1 MAKLRKKKT
10 TKTHAVL
17 KKPAAKVQTAKSKRG
32 VPKKAQR
39 NVGAASPSRSR
50 VQASIAAP
58 IKGELPPAVVATPRR
73 NAQEFPLLWPAL
85 GLMRMW
91 LGPRRAAPR

>member
-10 TKTHAVL
+10 TKAHAVL
-17 KKPAAKVQTAKSKRG
+17 KKSAAKVQTAKSKRG

-39 NVGAASPSRSR
+39 KHANAASPSRSR
-50 VQASIAAP
+50 VQAAT
-58 IKGELPPAVVATPRR
+58 IKGDALHRD
-73 NAQEFPLLWPAL
+73 AQEFPLLWPAL

-91 LGPRRAAPR
+91 LGPRKSTHT

>member
-1 MAKLRKKKT
+1 MAKLRKRKT
-10 TKTHAVL
+10 TKAHAVL

-39 NVGAASPSRSR
+39 KHVNAESLGRSR
-50 VQASIAAP
+50 VQAVT
-58 IKGELPPAVVATPRR
+58 IKGDTPQR

-91 LGPRRAAPR
+91 LGPRKSART